1 MPRMARGGVAG
12 GLLSGPAGPGG
23 ILLWQPRL
31 LLAATVQ
38 VHPQE
43 ALVFARIITAQTTPD
58 GIDSAIRIA
67 QEQLP
72 GVREQPGFG
81 GFYLL
86 ADRNSGKLVT
96 ISLWESYEDLRTI
109 ESRAAQLRGRAAGEI
124 GGATLGADIY
134 DVAVHA

>member
-1 MPRMARGGVAG
+1 
-12 GLLSGPAGPGG
+12 
-23 ILLWQPRL
+23 
-31 LLAATVQ
+31 
-38 VHPQE
+38 
-43 ALVFARIITAQTTPD
+43 LVFARIITAQTTPD

-72 GVREQPGFG
+72 VVREQPGFG

-124 GGATLGADIY
+124 GGATLGVDIY